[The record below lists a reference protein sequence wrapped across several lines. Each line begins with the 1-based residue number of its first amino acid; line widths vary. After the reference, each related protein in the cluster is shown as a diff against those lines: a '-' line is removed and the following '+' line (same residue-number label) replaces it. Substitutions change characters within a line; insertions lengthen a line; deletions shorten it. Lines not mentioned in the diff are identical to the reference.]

1 MALTQRFSSEGYEVE
16 TASDGEHGLALGL
29 REPFDVIVLD
39 LMLPRRNGF
48 DVCRDLRQR
57 GINTPIIMLTAR
69 GQVVDR
75 VVGLKLG
82 ADDYL
87 TKPFAMM
94 ELLARIEALLRRT
107 AAPSP
112 LADAGRLSSGRSSD
126 GRSSEARSLDG
137 RSYGEVFQFG
147 SVCVDF
153 RRTVVTREDK
163 AVNVSAREFKL
174 LRYLIEHSGATISRD
189 ELLNEVWGYN
199 SMTTTRTVD
208 VHISSLRQKI
218 EEDPRHPKSIVTIHG
233 FGYKFVSPS

>member
-16 TASDGEHGLALGL
+16 TANDGEQGLALGL

-94 ELLARIEALLRRT
+94 ELLARIEALLRRST
-107 AAPSP
+107 PASA
-112 LADAGRLSSGRSSD
+112 LLEAGRSSP
-126 GRSSEARSLDG
+126 GRSA
-137 RSYGEVFQFG
+137 GEVFQFG

-153 RRTVVTREDK
+153 RRTIVTRDSR

-174 LRYLIEHSGATISRD
+174 LRYLIEHSGATVSRD

-199 SMTTTRTVD
+199 SLTTTRTVD

-233 FGYKFVSPS
+233 FGYKFVSQS

>member
-1 MALTQRFSSEGYEVE
+1 MRRLLVIEDEPGLVMALTQRFSSEGYEVE
-16 TASDGEHGLALGL
+16 TANDGEQGLALGL

-94 ELLARIEALLRRT
+94 ELLARIEALLRR
-107 AAPSP
+107 APTLPVASP
-112 LADAGRLSSGRSSD
+112 
-126 GRSSEARSLDG
+126 ET
-137 RSYGEVFQFG
+137 YQF
-147 SVCVDF
+147 
-153 RRTVVTREDK
+153 
-163 AVNVSAREFKL
+163 
-174 LRYLIEHSGATISRD
+174 
-189 ELLNEVWGYN
+189 
-199 SMTTTRTVD
+199 
-208 VHISSLRQKI
+208 
-218 EEDPRHPKSIVTIHG
+218 
-233 FGYKFVSPS
+233 

>member
-1 MALTQRFSSEGYEVE
+1 MIIEDEPGLVMALTQRLTSEGYEIE
-16 TASDGEHGLALGL
+16 TATDGVHGLAIGL
-29 REPFDVIVLD
+29 NEPFDVIILD
-39 LMLPRRNGF
+39 LMLPSKNGF

-57 GINTPIIMLTAR
+57 GINTPVIMLTAR
-69 GQVVDR
+69 GEVVDR

-107 AAPSP
+107 TPSQVVG
-112 LADAGRLSSGRSSD
+112 ADSRRLSSVLLP
-126 GRSSEARSLDG
+126 A
-137 RSYGEVFQFG
+137 EVFRFG

-153 RRTVVTREDK
+153 RRTVVSRDNK

-199 SMTTTRTVD
+199 SLTTTRTVD

-233 FGYKFVSPS
+233 FGYKFVSPV